1 MVAAY
6 MRPSA
11 CHAGRL
17 VWLVRRRRP
26 GELARAFRQGLAAP
40 GLMQVIGALPAERR
54 RALSD
59 RAHPPGEPEPGVPDR
74 RADRP
79 LASAIRT
86 ARQQAGISQ
95 EQLARLIGVQ
105 QGAVSPVGARRE
117 PSGLHIA
124 ALLRVLPWLADL
136 LDTQT
141 TQAVRVAGH
150 HPRQLTWAHPG
161 LPRAVA
167 AVLRPP
173 LWEPSQR

>member
-1 MVAAY
+1 MVAAF

-17 VWLVRRRRP
+17 VWLVRRGRP
-26 GELARAFRQGLAAP
+26 GEFARGFRRGLSAP
-40 GLMQVIGALPAERR
+40 GLMQAIAALPAERR

-59 RAHPPGEPEPGVPDR
+59 RARLPGEPEPGVPDR

-95 EQLARLIGVQ
+95 EQLARLVGVQ
-105 QGAVSPVGARRE
+105 QGAVSAGGARRE
-117 PSGLHIA
+117 PSGLCIA

-136 LDTQT
+136 LDTQI
-141 TQAVRVAGH
+141 TQAARAAGH
-150 HPRQLTWAHPG
+150 Y
-161 LPRAVA
+161 RA
-167 AVLRPP
+167 
-173 LWEPSQR
+173 S